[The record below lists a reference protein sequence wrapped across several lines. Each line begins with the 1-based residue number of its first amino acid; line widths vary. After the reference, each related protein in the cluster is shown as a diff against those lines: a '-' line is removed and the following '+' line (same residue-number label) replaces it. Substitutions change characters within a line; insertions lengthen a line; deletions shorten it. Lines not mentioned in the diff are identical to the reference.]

1 METQENDSVVVEA
14 EPSTSHAPD
23 GDDPLRQ
30 SSEVLARG
38 LSSMLSS
45 VITDFDCRANQTLR
59 SQDHLSSVLD
69 RLTGGLSLFLH
80 LFLTTLCQVFNC
92 YLLLRTIQFISSAL
106 QVVFTFTL
114 LLLLLW
120 ICVELV
126 ENWI

>member
-1 METQENDSVVVEA
+1 
-14 EPSTSHAPD
+14 
-23 GDDPLRQ
+23 
-30 SSEVLARG
+30 
-38 LSSMLSS
+38 MLSS